1 MGSAPKEWL
10 AQWRG
15 QVGNWEANRVLQESK
30 DKGSRI
36 HIAINLSFNGY
47 KIFYNDIKKP
57 KYKLEE
63 IEKLA
68 DGKNYLIIEN
78 QQDALEFYRFTQI
91 FNLLKPVHIASEFN
105 LYNLRLMYAGT
116 GDLLWEMKEGEIKN
130 GRNVVRFEN
139 GIYLFDVKTGKE
151 DALNYPKQIS
161 AYIEALKLMNNI
173 DVRGGGI
180 IYTNADT
187 KTGIEGTKIVVYT
200 KEELEKHFQQ
210 FLHIL
215 AIDQEYSS
223 DKPKVIELP
232 TIYES
237 MI

>member
-1 MGSAPKEWL
+1 
-10 AQWRG
+10 
-15 QVGNWEANRVLQESK
+15 
-30 DKGSRI
+30 
-36 HIAINLSFNGY
+36 
-47 KIFYNDIKKP
+47 
-57 KYKLEE
+57 
-63 IEKLA
+63 
-68 DGKNYLIIEN
+68 
-78 QQDALEFYRFTQI
+78 
-91 FNLLKPVHIASEFN
+91 
-105 LYNLRLMYAGT
+105 
-116 GDLLWEMKEGEIKN
+116 
-130 GRNVVRFEN
+130 
-139 GIYLFDVKTGKE
+139 
-151 DALNYPKQIS
+151 
-161 AYIEALKLMNNI
+161 MNNI